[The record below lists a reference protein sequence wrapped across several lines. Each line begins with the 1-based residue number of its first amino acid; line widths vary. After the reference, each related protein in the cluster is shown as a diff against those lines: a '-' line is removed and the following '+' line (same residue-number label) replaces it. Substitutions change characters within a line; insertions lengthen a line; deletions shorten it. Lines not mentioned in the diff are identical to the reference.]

1 MDKYISGSSKYS
13 CFICWV
19 LCFLCNATRL
29 EIEQTVWLQKNY
41 CQVTKNLHWALS
53 PRMGWLYHH
62 SHLFSGFL
70 CVCCV
75 CPSLCLF
82 RQQLFYFYLNTP

>member
-29 EIEQTVWLQKNY
+29 EIEQTVWLQKKLLSGY
-41 CQVTKNLHWALS
+41 QELTLGIKPAHGLALS
-53 PRMGWLYHH
+53 SFSLIQWLP
-62 SHLFSGFL
+62 L
-70 CVCCV
+70 CM
-75 CPSLCLF
+75 LCLSLP
-82 RQQLFYFYLNTP
+82 LFI